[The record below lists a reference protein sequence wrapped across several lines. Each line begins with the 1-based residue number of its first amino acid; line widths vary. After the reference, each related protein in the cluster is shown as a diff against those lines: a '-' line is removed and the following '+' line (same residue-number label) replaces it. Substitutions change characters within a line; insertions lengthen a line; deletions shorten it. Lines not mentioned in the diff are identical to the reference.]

1 MSFTMRM
8 PDLGTVDSTVK
19 VVRWLAKVDQRI
31 RRGEPLVEVETDKA
45 ISTVESFVSGTLR
58 SIAVPD
64 GAEAAAGQIIATFD
78 VEDQAP
84 RTEVRVPD
92 SHGVSPSPASRESAS
107 SGLVPQASEPPAAPP
122 LAAYPSEP
130 LATASA
136 TTPRTSFF
144 ARNRQAAEARDG
156 EARAAGYSREF
167 LMKLYERMVLIREFE
182 EGVKFLFLEGSMP
195 GTIHQCQG
203 QEATAV
209 GVCAALEAD
218 DFITSTFRGHG
229 HALAK
234 GLTPLELLSELFGA
248 STGCCRGKGG
258 SMHVGNMEKGMVPGI
273 AIVAGGIP
281 LAAGMALAVKM
292 RRSRQVVACF
302 FGDGAVAEGAFHE
315 GVNLAAIWGLPVVFV
330 CENNLYGAS
339 TRVDQVMRNDRIADR
354 GAAYGIAGQR
364 VDGNDVLA
372 VFEAAKSAVAECRS
386 GRGPILLELLTYRR
400 TGHSRRDA
408 CDYQPRGERDEWFRR
423 DPIEVL
429 GQRLLERELACPDEL
444 AVIRQQNQAQF
455 QDAVALAR
463 RQPLPS
469 FEDLT
474 TDVLAPAPTIEPA
487 PATETGSDGVRRL
500 SIAEALR
507 EAIAEEMRRDASV
520 FCLGEDIAVT
530 GGWGGAFTVTLG
542 LEQEFRARMLNTPI
556 AELGFFGVAVGAAIM
571 GMRPIADVQYGDFL
585 FLAMDQIVN
594 NAAKLRYM
602 AGGSIQ
608 VPLVMRAP
616 IGATGRGA
624 QHAQSMERYFTGVPG
639 VKVVA
644 VSNAYDAKGI
654 LKAAVRDDN
663 PVLIFEHKLLYG
675 SKGART
681 EPGAIDATSDVPAE
695 DYTVPLDRAAI
706 RRQGSEVTILG
717 WLLMLHFAMH
727 AAGELAADGIDAEVI
742 DVRSLAPIDYETIG
756 ASVRKTG
763 RVVIVEEGPKTG
775 GVSAEIAAGIMERLG
790 EWLLQPVV
798 RVASADVPV
807 PFSPVLE
814 DAYRPDVARIV
825 AAARRVV
832 SG

>member
-1 MSFTMRM
+1 MSFSMRM
-8 PDLGTVDSTVK
+8 PDLGTVDSAVK
-19 VVRWLAKVDQRI
+19 VVKWLAKVDQI
-31 RRGEPLVEVETDKA
+31 VKRGEPLLEVETDKA

-58 SIAVPD
+58 SIDVPA

-78 VEDQAP
+78 VEGQQAHVAAPAPHVPPVSQTSTGNDGDQMRLA
-84 RTEVRVPD
+84 
-92 SHGVSPSPASRESAS
+92 HGPT
-107 SGLVPQASEPPAAPP
+107 EPPSTAAPGP
-122 LAAYPSEP
+122 
-130 LATASA
+130 
-136 TTPRTSFF
+136 PRNSFF
-144 ARNRQAAEARDG
+144 ARNRQTAELRGQATRLAD
-156 EARAAGYSREF
+156 YPREF
-167 LMKLYERMVLIREFE
+167 LNELYERMVVIREFE
-182 EGVKFLFLEGSMP
+182 EGVKFLFLEGAMP

-209 GVCAALEAD
+209 GVCAALDAE

-234 GLTPLELLSELFGA
+234 GLTSEDLLFELFGA

-281 LAAGMALAVKM
+281 LAAGMALALKM
-292 RRSRQVVACF
+292 RKSPQVVACF

-315 GVNLAAIWGLPVVFV
+315 GINLAAIWGLPVIFV

-339 TRVDQVMRNDRIADR
+339 TRVDQVMRNDCIADR
-354 GAAYGIAGQR
+354 AAVYGIAGQR

-372 VFEAAKSAVAECRS
+372 VYEAARSAVADCRS
-386 GRGPILLELLTYRR
+386 GRGPVLLELLTYRR

-408 CDYQPRGERDEWFRR
+408 CQYQPQSERDEWFQR
-423 DPIEVL
+423 DPIEIL
-429 GQRLLERELACPDEL
+429 GCLLRERGLARPGELV
-444 AVIRQQNQAQF
+444 AVREKVQAQF

-469 FEDLT
+469 LDDLT
-474 TDVLAPAPTIEPA
+474 TDVLAPTPKIEPR
-487 PATETGSDGVRRL
+487 PARAAESKGLKRL

-507 EAIAEEMRRDASV
+507 EAIAEEMRRDGSV
-520 FCLGEDIAVT
+520 FCLGEDIAVP

-542 LEQEFRARMLNTPI
+542 LEQEFPERMFNTPI
-556 AELGFFGVAVGAAIM
+556 AELGFFGAAVGAAIM

-602 AGGSIQ
+602 AGGSIK

-624 QHAQSMERYFTGVPG
+624 QHAQSMERYVIGVPG
-639 VKVVA
+639 IKVVA

-681 EPGAIDATSDVPAE
+681 EPGAVDATSDVPAE
-695 DYTVPLDRAAI
+695 DYLVPLDQAAV
-706 RRQGSEVTILG
+706 RRQGSEVTILA
-717 WLLMLHFAMH
+717 WLLMAHFAKQ
-727 AAGELAADGIDAEVI
+727 AADELAAEGIDTEVI

-756 ASVRKTG
+756 ASIKKTG

-775 GVSAEIAAGIMERLG
+775 GVSAEIAAGIMERLS
-790 EWLLQPVV
+790 EWLLEPVA
-798 RVASADVPV
+798 RVASPDVPV
-807 PFSPVLE
+807 PFAPVLE
-814 DAYRPDVARIV
+814 NAYRPDVARIV
-825 AAARRVV
+825 AAVRQVV
-832 SG
+832 GR